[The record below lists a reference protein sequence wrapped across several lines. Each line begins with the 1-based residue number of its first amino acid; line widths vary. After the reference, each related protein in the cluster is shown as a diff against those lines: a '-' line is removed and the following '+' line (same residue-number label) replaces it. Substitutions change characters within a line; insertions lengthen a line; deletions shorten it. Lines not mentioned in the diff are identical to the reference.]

1 MWIQSYLADRTQ
13 YVHIESAYSS
23 NTDCPCGVPQGSV
36 LGPLLFVAYTA
47 PMSSIASDYG
57 VQYHQ
62 YADDTHIYVAISK
75 SNLDPTITN
84 LQNCLSTVHLW
95 LSQNGLVINPDKSET
110 VLFSTEQHARISPLQ
125 LSSVDV
131 AGSAVPLADSIKL
144 LGVTLDRHL
153 TFTKHVR
160 LPYCG

>member
-1 MWIQSYLADRTQ
+1 MIQSDNFSVNQSAYRQHYSTETALLHILNDIYGKIDEGQCTLLVALDMSAAFDTVEHSVLITRLENSFGLGGSAIMWIQSYLADRTQ

-62 YADDTHIYVAISK
+62 YADDIQVYVAI
-75 SNLDPTITN
+75 
-84 LQNCLSTVHLW
+84 
-95 LSQNGLVINPDKSET
+95 
-110 VLFSTEQHARISPLQ
+110 
-125 LSSVDV
+125 
-131 AGSAVPLADSIKL
+131 
-144 LGVTLDRHL
+144 
-153 TFTKHVR
+153 
-160 LPYCG
+160 